1 MKVLGITINGVLR
14 DFNYQ
19 FEKCY
24 RKEFVKNDALIKMDD
39 NFYAVEEEET
49 EDEYQKILQLERELI
64 TVPIDT
70 FDLMNHFRFEDK
82 ESFDKFLY
90 QDYTFPIFGA
100 APSIPRAFDFLL
112 RIQEI
117 GEVNKMF
124 EIVLISQ
131 EKSQAVT
138 STLHFLAK
146 NGCRARNIK
155 FVDNYSEAWNFCDVV
170 VSDIPEIF
178 ESKTKNKTSIKIN
191 KLYNQ
196 WSDSDYS
203 FESLAELND
212 KDLLVKLF
220 DYKTLDNSTIIA

>member
-1 MKVLGITINGVLR
+1 MKKLGITINGVLR
-14 DFNYQ
+14 DFHGQ
-19 FEKCY
+19 FEKYY
-24 RKEFVKNDALIKMDD
+24 RKEFIKNEALVQMDE
-39 NFYAVEEEET
+39 NFYAVEEGEN
-49 EDEYQKILQLERELI
+49 EDEFHRLSQLERELI
-64 TVPIDT
+64 TTPIDT
-70 FDLMNHFRFEDK
+70 FDLMNHFRFDDK

-100 APSIPRAFDFLL
+100 APAMPRAFDYLL
-112 RIQEI
+112 RIQDI

-124 EIVLISQ
+124 EIVIISQ

-155 FVDNYSEAWNFCDVV
+155 FVDNYSDAWKFCDVV
-170 VSDIPEIF
+170 VSETPEVF
-178 ESKTKNKTSIKIN
+178 ESKPDGKVSIKIN

-196 WSDSDYS
+196 WSDSDYT

-220 DYKTLDNSTIIA
+220 VDKQLDK